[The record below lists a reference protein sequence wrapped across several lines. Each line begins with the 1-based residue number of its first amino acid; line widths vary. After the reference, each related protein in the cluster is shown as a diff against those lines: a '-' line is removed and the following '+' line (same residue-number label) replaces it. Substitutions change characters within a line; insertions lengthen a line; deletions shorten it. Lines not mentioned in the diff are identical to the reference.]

1 MSPGDAL
8 LVAGGAIGIAGAATA
23 LWSADLM
30 RRRVP
35 ALAEAVVADAVV
47 IIPATGPLPRLERL
61 VAALAAQS
69 CPPRGLIFTV
79 ESVDDPAHGR
89 IAALA
94 APFPLALVVAGEA
107 VSGSQ
112 KCRNL
117 AAALRLH
124 GEDSPFIVLAD
135 ADIEPPRDWLAHL
148 LRPLARGAADIV
160 TGYRWPVPEDAG
172 LATILGTWADRA
184 VAGLPKPNRGWLTW
198 GGSIAL
204 TRDAIRSLDLPAL
217 FEREISD
224 DLALAG
230 AARRAG
236 LKIIF
241 RGAVLV
247 PTPVRHSFAS
257 LLGFGRRQYQ
267 MFLLYQPWL
276 WAWAG
281 ATLALNLFG
290 SVSLWL
296 LALRGGWGLAAF
308 ALAAGLVALADR
320 QRRRLALKAG
330 IAPTGQERAERA
342 LRLLPLALPLVHGV
356 NLLAF
361 LLGMDRRRVIWGHC
375 TYRLRRGRV
384 VAIERRAHR

>member
-1 MSPGDAL
+1 G
-8 LVAGGAIGIAGAATA
+8 
-23 LWSADLM
+23 
-30 RRRVP
+30 
-35 ALAEAVVADAVV
+35 
-47 IIPATGPLPRLERL
+47 LERL
-61 VAALAAQS
+61 MAALSAQS
-69 CPPRGLIFTV
+69 CRPRAVVFTV

-94 APFPLALVVAGEA
+94 APLPVSVVVAGETVA
-107 VSGSQ
+107 GSQ

-124 GEDSPFIVLAD
+124 GEDAPFIVLAD

-160 TGYRWPVPEDAG
+160 TGYRWPVPGDAG

-198 GGSIAL
+198 GGSLAL
-204 TRDAIRSLDLPAL
+204 KRDVVRTLDLPAL

-247 PTPVRHSFAS
+247 PTPFRHSLAS

-281 ATLALNLFG
+281 LTLALNLFG

-296 LALRGGWGLAAF
+296 LALRGGWGLVAF
-308 ALAAGLVALADR
+308 GLGAGIVALADG
-320 QRRRLALKAG
+320 QRRRLARRAG
-330 IAPTGQERAERA
+330 IASTGQRMAERA
-342 LRLLPLALPLVHGV
+342 SRLLPLVLPLVHGV

-361 LLGMDRRRVIWGHC
+361 LLSLDRRRVVWGHC
-375 TYRLRRGRV
+375 TYRLRAGRV
-384 VAIERRAHR
+384 VAIERRAPR